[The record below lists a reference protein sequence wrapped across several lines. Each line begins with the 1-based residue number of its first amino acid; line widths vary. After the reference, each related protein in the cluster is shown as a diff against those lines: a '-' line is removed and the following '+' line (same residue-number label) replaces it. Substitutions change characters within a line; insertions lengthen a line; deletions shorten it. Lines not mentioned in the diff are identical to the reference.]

1 MPDNHDK
8 SPSGNPNTMMPLR
21 RGEGANR
28 PSVCYV
34 STIAWPL
41 NVFMGPHIRK
51 IAENC
56 QVTLVAQEISKE
68 LPDLFGSSV
77 ALRDLSI
84 QRKISPARDVV
95 ALFRLWMLFR
105 RERFDCVHSFLPKA
119 GLLSMLA
126 ASVAGVPVRFHT
138 FTGQVWATRSGIAR
152 RVLMLMDW
160 LIARL
165 ATQVLTDAP
174 SQRAFLIANKI
185 VRPEKIEV
193 LGVGSTVGIDSLRF
207 FPDQSRRDRI
217 RLELGIGSTD
227 IVFIFVGRLT
237 KDKGIHDL
245 LKAFA
250 QIAAQAPAAHLL
262 LIGPDEEG
270 YDIHFETLHVELRR
284 KIHRIVGFMS
294 QPEWYMAAADVFCL
308 PSYREGFG
316 SVLIEAAA
324 VGLPAVASRIYG
336 ITDAVV
342 DRETGIL
349 HEPGNISEIVAA
361 MFKMVNDESLRLK
374 MADAARTRVIE
385 DFPQARLIA
394 AFEAFYRRYGIL
406 GWDERT

>member
-8 SPSGNPNTMMPLR
+8 SPSGNPNTMMALR

-28 PSVCYV
+28 PRVCYV

-56 QVTLVAQEISKE
+56 QVTLVAQEISKKS
-68 LPDLFGSSV
+68 PDLFGSSV

-95 ALFRLWMLFR
+95 ALFRLWVLFR

-126 ASVAGVPVRFHT
+126 ASVAGIPVRFHT

-160 LIARL
+160 LTARL

-174 SQRAFLIANKI
+174 SQRDFLIANKI

-207 FPDQSRRDRI
+207 VPDPSRRDRI

-250 QIAAQAPAAHLL
+250 QIAAQAPTAHLL

-270 YDIHFETLHVELRR
+270 YAIHFETLNVELRR
-284 KIHRIVGFMS
+284 KVHRIVGFMP

-361 MFKMVNDESLRLK
+361 MFKMVNDESLRLR
-374 MADAARTRVIE
+374 MAAAARTRVIE

-394 AFEAFYRRYGIL
+394 AFESFYRRYGIL
-406 GWDERT
+406 GWDE